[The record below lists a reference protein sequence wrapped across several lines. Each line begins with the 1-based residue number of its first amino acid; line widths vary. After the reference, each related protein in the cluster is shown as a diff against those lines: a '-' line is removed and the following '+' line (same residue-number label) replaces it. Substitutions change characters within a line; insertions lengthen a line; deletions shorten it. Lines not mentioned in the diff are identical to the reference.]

1 MFNYYFHEKQT
12 TRKLNE
18 EIKPKKED
26 LVRTREVMTRRY
38 KNRINNALLEL
49 NDNLVNYP
57 LRSKSPESCSP
68 ELSVIR
74 NYKSHARDTHLL
86 DPIPS
91 PRLAFNLRPRNKSKE
106 IQPHLKF
113 KLMGTERLK
122 ESLKTQRKFIDTSI
136 DLKTLRNDYTVSD
149 TFRTTAG
156 KSVYGYFHYKIHPK
170 TFESIALN
178 LHSSTRNA
186 SKQEIRKVNREHNLG
201 CKENKSDA
209 LDKISREEIIPIT
222 NKVLEKYGIW
232 KGKSKSRTPG
242 FDYK

>member
-1 MFNYYFHEKQT
+1 MFNYYSHEKQT
-12 TRKLNE
+12 TKKLAE
-18 EIKPKKED
+18 ELKPNKAIMFK
-26 LVRTREVMTRRY
+26 TREVLSRRY
-38 KNRINNALLEL
+38 KNRINDTLLEL
-49 NDNLVNYP
+49 NDNLVNFP
-57 LRSKSPESCSP
+57 LRSKSPESPSP

-74 NYKSHARDTHLL
+74 NYKSQTRDTHPL
-86 DPIPS
+86 DPLPS

-113 KLMGTERLK
+113 KLIGTERLK
-122 ESLKTQRKFIDTSI
+122 ESLVTQRKFIDTSI
-136 DLKTLRNDYTVSD
+136 DLKTLSNDYTVSD

-186 SKQEIRKVNREHNLG
+186 SKQEIRNVNREHSLG

-209 LDKISREEIIPIT
+209 LDKLSREEIIPIT
-222 NKVLEKYGIW
+222 NRVLEKYGIW
-232 KGKSKSRTPG
+232 KGRSKSRTPV